1 MQSCSPLG
9 PGTDSGEGSGQGIGV
24 CGPWFISKVEE
35 GGNHRIEDLE
45 RKIQNG
51 ILGKRHRVTAPR

>member
-45 RKIQNG
+45 RKI
-51 ILGKRHRVTAPR
+51 